1 MALTKIQAAGLTA
14 DLIDE
19 TKLADNSIDS
29 EHYNDGSIDNAHL
42 ADDAV
47 GIAELSATGTAS
59 SSTFLRGDNSW
70 VTPTDTN
77 TTYTAGTGLNL
88 SGTEFSVTSLALT
101 TVQEAA
107 NQTAMLAL
115 TTQEGDVVVRT
126 DENKS
131 YVKNSGSAGNMND
144 FTLLRTPTDAVLS
157 VNGNTG
163 AISAAQISAAVG
175 SAGVDFNDDV
185 KARFGT
191 GNDLELYHV
200 GSGPYSVIRQN
211 DGPLYIQTDDTT
223 NGIQL
228 GTYTD
233 GETMAKFIKNGAV
246 ELYHDN
252 VLRAQTTAHGFQ
264 AFGNLTIRDNVI
276 FYIGDGNDLQIKHD
290 STTNNSSIANST
302 GQLNI
307 AGADVR
313 ITNAA
318 QTESQLIATENG
330 AVELYHD
337 NVKKAETYNQ
347 GLKCFNHCRIEGGEG
362 ESATLALYADQ
373 ADDSD
378 DQFMLASNGSMLTI
392 LGQYDSGWHRYLS
405 VTPNGGVQLYYDQ
418 LDSGNPT
425 PKFES
430 TSTGAKVTGQLDI
443 PDGSGSDGANHIRIG
458 DSFDLRIYHDG
469 TDSYVANVTNKLRLT
484 SPEVRIENSGATE
497 VMAKFI
503 QNGAC
508 EFRYDDSVRLETTS
522 FGATV
527 TGDLTINASGLN
539 NSSVSGQALQIS
551 GTTRPTLILRGNSDG
566 TQVAEIQFADN
577 SGTDDSNTGVR
588 SGLIQYDHGSNF
600 MAFRTNATEAMRI
613 DSNGDVGIFAGSNP
627 TAKLH
632 VTNNASGHV
641 SKFHHTNNGYDAS
654 IICQHGRALSSTE
667 GTQISFRDDNGDER
681 GKIINNTSTT
691 TYVTS
696 SDYRLKE
703 NQVAISDGINRVK
716 QLKPYKFNWKNRSGI
731 TVDGFFAHEVE
742 NLVVDCV
749 HGTKDRVV
757 TKEDQ
762 DSGNYL
768 DKNIGD
774 EIHQMMDHSQLIPL
788 LTAAL
793 KEAIAKIETLE
804 NKVAAL
810 EAG

>member
-47 GIAELSATGTAS
+47 GVAELSATGTAS

-362 ESATLALYADQ
+362 EAATLALYADE

-458 DSFDLRIYHDG
+458 NSFDLRIYHDG

-508 EFRYDDSVRLETTS
+508 DFRYDDSVRLETMSTGIVVK
-522 FGATV
+522 GAEGASGEIDLYADE
-527 TGDLTINASGLN
+527 GDDAADKWKIQATAAGALNIYNNDGNWQERLTMNASGGTLHGTWTGAGGDN
-539 NSSVSGQALQIS
+539 KPAFSAYTSSTFDLA
-551 GTTRPTLILRGNSDG
+551 SD
-566 TQVAEIQFADN
+566 TWVKQLFQTEEF
-577 SGTDDSNTGVR
+577 DS
-588 SGLIQYDHGSNF
+588 
-600 MAFRTNATEAMRI
+600 
-613 DSNGDVGIFAGSNP
+613 DSA
-627 TAKLH
+627 
-632 VTNNASGHV
+632 
-641 SKFHHTNNGYDAS
+641 YDAS
-654 IICQHGRALSSTE
+654 TSTFTVPSGKGGKYQLNTQVSVDDINQGAYLTIGLYINGSLQSNRARSYDWSPDSDKIITCSMNNVISLSAGDTVNIYALHSGT
-667 GTQISFRDDNGDER
+667 GTQSSENHANWFSMFR
-681 GKIINNTSTT
+681 
-691 TYVTS
+691 
-696 SDYRLKE
+696 L
-703 NQVAISDGINRVK
+703 
-716 QLKPYKFNWKNRSGI
+716 
-731 TVDGFFAHEVE
+731 
-742 NLVVDCV
+742 
-749 HGTKDRVV
+749 
-757 TKEDQ
+757 
-762 DSGNYL
+762 
-768 DKNIGD
+768 
-774 EIHQMMDHSQLIPL
+774 
-788 LTAAL
+788 
-793 KEAIAKIETLE
+793 
-804 NKVAAL
+804 
-810 EAG
+810 AGV